1 MRKSEI
7 DFHGQTI
14 LVTGSTRGIG
24 HKTADLFARLG
35 GNVIY
40 TGTGVRPNFLGRN
53 RYLSLDLANPA
64 SLKRFFIELKNFSQ
78 IDILV
83 NNAGINIIESI
94 SDLGSKHWN
103 RILEVNLTGAARL
116 LKVVSARMM
125 ARGKG
130 GRF

>member
-1 MRKSEI
+1 M
-7 DFHGQTI
+7 
-14 LVTGSTRGIG
+14 LSTLAPGCGRI
-24 HKTADLFARLG
+24 
-35 GNVIY
+35 
-40 TGTGVRPNFLGRN
+40 FLGRN

-103 RILEVNLTGAARL
+103 RIL
-116 LKVVSARMM
+116 K
-125 ARGKG
+125 
-130 GRF
+130 